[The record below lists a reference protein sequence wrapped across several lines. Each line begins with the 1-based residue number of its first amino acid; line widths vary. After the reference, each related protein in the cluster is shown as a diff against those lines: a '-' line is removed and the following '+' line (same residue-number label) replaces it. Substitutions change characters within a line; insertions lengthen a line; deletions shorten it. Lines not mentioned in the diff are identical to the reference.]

1 MTADAEPPTGGRVI
15 AFEERHLLARHRRGD
30 HAAFAELVD
39 RYRAP
44 VYGYLVR
51 SGVAP
56 ADRDDQFQDIFL
68 KVHRGAASFHPER
81 PLHPWIFTIVANT
94 VRNYLR
100 GRRVRQRVFAEPPA
114 RAGDPFRDQETAAT
128 EPIDPGADA
137 ERATGARETVDW
149 LELRISALP
158 AEQREVLLLSSIEE
172 LPLAEIARML
182 DIPLN
187 TVKSRLRRAR
197 LALAKALAEHRRS
210 PSGKEV
216 S

>member
-1 MTADAEPPTGGRVI
+1 MTAAVEPPASGRVV
-15 AFEERHLLARHRRGD
+15 AFEERQLLIRHRRGD
-30 HAAFAELVD
+30 RAAFAELVA

-51 SGVAP
+51 CGVAP

-68 KVHRGAASFHPER
+68 KVHRAAQSFRAER

-100 GRRVRQRVFAEPPA
+100 GRRVRDRLFSEPAGGEDSVVDSALPEPVDPA
-114 RAGDPFRDQETAAT
+114 
-128 EPIDPGADA
+128 ADA
-137 ERATGARETVDW
+137 ERTSGARQTIDW
-149 LELRISALP
+149 LGQRITGLP
-158 AEQREVLLLSSIEE
+158 AEQREVLLLGCVEE
-172 LPLAEIARML
+172 LPLAEIAGVL

-187 TVKSRLRRAR
+187 TVKSRMRRAR
-197 LALAKALAEHRRS
+197 LTLAKALAKRHQIPRS
-210 PSGKEV
+210 EEV